1 MMPEL
6 KPGGR
11 KMDKERY
18 RIDDAYEKV
27 YEYNEDQNAYIF
39 IGSFL
44 SFGITK
50 KMSTKK
56 QIEKIEKR

>member
-1 MMPEL
+1 MEN
-6 KPGGR
+6 
-11 KMDKERY
+11 ERY
-18 RIDDAYEKV
+18 RIDDVYEKV
-27 YEYNEDQNAYIF
+27 YEYDEDQNAYVF

-56 QIEKIEKR
+56 KIEKIED

>member
-1 MMPEL
+1 
-6 KPGGR
+6 
-11 KMDKERY
+11 MDKERY